1 MYKSSLLCVLLC
13 STLWQMHA
21 QQPTTS
27 TTGPASTSTQTA
39 MPSLEQA
46 QQLFAQGKLEQS
58 LSETNSLAM
67 QNPEPDGVERLRG
80 LIYYQ
85 QNKFID
91 ADAAFAKALLQNPK
105 DTEAMQLRGA
115 TLFRMGRAAE
125 AIPLL
130 EQAHASVPNANVDP
144 NYVLGVSYLRVERY
158 DDARRAFAAQY
169 GFAPDSAP
177 AYLLAA
183 RMCLHQENLQPAEA
197 LAKKALEL
205 NANLPL
211 AHLLLGEVAL
221 AHGDTSGAIAEFDKE
236 QRLNP
241 LNGEVYD
248 RLGDAYIRNGQYD
261 QAQRALNRA
270 VLLEPNATG
279 PYILL
284 GKVLLNQQNP
294 VMAGMYLE
302 RAVHMDPGNYIT
314 HSLLAQVYRS
324 EGRREDAAREFQLAA
339 RLQSANP
346 PKPDAPQ

>member
-13 STLWQMHA
+13 STLWRVHA

-27 TTGPASTSTQTA
+27 TTGSAATLTQTA
-39 MPSLEQA
+39 KPNLEQA

-58 LSETNSLAM
+58 LSEANSLAA

-80 LIYYQ
+80 LIFYQ

-91 ADAAFAKALLQNPK
+91 ADAAFAKGLVQNPK
-105 DTEAMQLRGA
+105 DTEAMQLRGV

-130 EQAHASVPNANVDP
+130 EQAHATIPNANIDP
-144 NYVLGVSYLRVERY
+144 NYVLGVSYVQVQRY

-169 GFAPDSAP
+169 GFDPDSAP

-183 RMCLHQENLQPAEA
+183 RMCFHQEYLHPAEA

-211 AHLLLGEVAL
+211 GHLLLGEIAL

-236 QRLNP
+236 QQLNP

-284 GKVLLNQQNP
+284 GKVLLSQQNP

-302 RAVHMDPGNYIT
+302 RALHMDPGNYIT

-324 EGRREDAAREFQLAA
+324 EGRREDAVREFQTAA

-346 PKPDAPQ
+346 PKLDAPQ

>member
-13 STLWQMHA
+13 STLMQTHA

-27 TTGPASTSTQTA
+27 TTGAAATSTQMAT
-39 MPSLEQA
+39 PSLEQA
-46 QQLFAQGKLEQS
+46 QQFFAQGKLEQS
-58 LSETNSLAM
+58 LSEANSLAA
-67 QNPEPDGVERLRG
+67 QSPEPDGVERLRG

-85 QNKFID
+85 QNRFIN
-91 ADAAFAKALLQNPK
+91 ADAAFAKALIQNPK
-105 DTEAMQLRGA
+105 DTEAMQLRGV

-130 EQAHASVPNANVDP
+130 ELAHASVPNANIDP
-144 NYVLGVSYLRVERY
+144 NYVLGVSYMQVRRY

-169 GFAPDSAP
+169 GFDPDSAP

-183 RMCLHQENLQPAEA
+183 RMCFHQEYLQPAEA
-197 LAKKALEL
+197 LAKKAQEL

-211 AHLLLGEVAL
+211 GYLLLGEIAL

-236 QRLNP
+236 QQLNP

-302 RAVHMDPGNYIT
+302 RALHMDPGNYIT

-324 EGRREDAAREFQLAA
+324 EGRREDSAREFQTAA
-339 RLQSANP
+339 KLQSANP
-346 PKPDAPQ
+346 PKLDAPQ

>member
-1 MYKSSLLCVLLC
+1 MYKSSLLYVLLC
-13 STLWQMHA
+13 STLWQVHA
-21 QQPTTS
+21 QPTTS
-27 TTGPASTSTQTA
+27 TTGSVATSTQTTP
-39 MPSLEQA
+39 PSLEQA
-46 QQLFAQGKLEQS
+46 QQLYAQGKLEQS
-58 LSETNSLAM
+58 LSEANALAV
-67 QNPEPDGVERLRG
+67 QSPEPDGVERLRG

-91 ADAAFAKALLQNPK
+91 ADAAFAKALVQNPK
-105 DTEAMQLRGA
+105 DTEAMQLRGV

-144 NYVLGVSYLRVERY
+144 NYVLGVSYIRVQRY

-183 RMCLHQENLQPAEA
+183 RMCFHQEDLQPAEA
-197 LAKKALEL
+197 LTRKALEL
-205 NANLPL
+205 NVNLPL
-211 AHLLLGEVAL
+211 GHLLLGEIAL
-221 AHGDTSGAIAEFDKE
+221 AHGDTSGAIVEFDKE

-261 QAQRALNRA
+261 QAQLALNRA

-284 GKVLLNQQNP
+284 GKVLLNQRNP

-324 EGRREDAAREFQLAA
+324 EGRREDSAREFQMAA
-339 RLQSANP
+339 RLQNANA
-346 PKPDAPQ
+346 PKLDAPQ